1 MRRAVRRLAVLAV
14 LASTPLIALTG
25 ATAAEARP
33 TIDTSSYSVYDGT
46 GTCSINVHFYYSS
59 HWYVQ
64 YDLINH
70 GNGTQGCEAGAYT
83 SDQGWVGQIT
93 GGSFSTS
100 DDPSRYV
107 RPWVQKVGDSSSFRW
122 GQNR

>member
-1 MRRAVRRLAVLAV
+1 MRRAVRRLAVLA
-14 LASTPLIALTG
+14 AAPLIALTG
-25 ATAAEARP
+25 ATAAQALP
-33 TIDTSSYSVYDGT
+33 TIDTSSYSVTDGT

-64 YDLINH
+64 YDLINW

-83 SDQGWVGQIT
+83 SDQGWVGHIT
-93 GGSFSTS
+93 SGSYSTS

-107 RPWVQKVGDSSSFRW
+107 RPWVQKVGDPSSFRW
-122 GQNR
+122 GNNR